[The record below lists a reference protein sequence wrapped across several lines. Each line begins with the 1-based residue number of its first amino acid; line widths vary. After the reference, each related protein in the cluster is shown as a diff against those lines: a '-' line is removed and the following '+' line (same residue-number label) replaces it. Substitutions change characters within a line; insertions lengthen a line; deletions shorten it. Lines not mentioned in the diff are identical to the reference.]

1 MKSQEII
8 EYYSTLKSCIQVNSV
23 LQRYD
28 NLISLILV
36 SGMFEKSLIGKKNP
50 LILRKKA
57 DEIWRSESR
66 TVVSNESM
74 NTVSYAQ

>member
-8 EYYSTLKSCIQVNSV
+8 EYNLTLKSGIQVNSV

-28 NLISLILV
+28 NLISLTLV
-36 SGMFEKSLIGKKNP
+36 SGLFEKSLICKNP
-50 LILRKKA
+50 LILKKKA
-57 DEIWRSESR
+57 DEIWGSESR
-66 TVVSNESM
+66 TVVSNESL

>member
-8 EYYSTLKSCIQVNSV
+8 EYYSTLKSGIQVNSV

-28 NLISLILV
+28 NLISPTLV
-36 SGMFEKSLIGKKNP
+36 SGPFEKSLIYKKP
-50 LILRKKA
+50 LILKEKE
-57 DEIWRSESR
+57 DEIWSSESR

-74 NTVSYAQ
+74 NIVSYAQ

>member
-8 EYYSTLKSCIQVNSV
+8 EYYSTLKSGIQVNSV

-28 NLISLILV
+28 NLISPTLL
-36 SGMFEKSLIGKKNP
+36 SGLFEKSLIYKKP
-50 LILRKKA
+50 LILKEKE
-57 DEIWRSESR
+57 DEIWSSESR

-74 NTVSYAQ
+74 NIVSYAQ

>member
-8 EYYSTLKSCIQVNSV
+8 EYYSALKSGIQVNSV

-28 NLISLILV
+28 NLISLTLV
-36 SGMFEKSLIGKKNP
+36 SRPFEKSLICKKT
-50 LILRKKA
+50 LILKEKE
-57 DEIWRSESR
+57 DEIWSSESR

-74 NTVSYAQ
+74 NIVSYAQ